1 MPAAEQTWR
10 DTKALHKIFGVT
22 SFLMLVATIWM
33 FVADH
38 NREWKPVQRTNDR
51 IDVKMNSW
59 RELQY
64 TTEDATKERNELQAN
79 YDGKR
84 RQPIPAALMTEFE
97 SQMAKTE
104 ATKNISFEP
113 IRKLADAFQANPE
126 DTSTRDKLIGRM
138 SDIVRKA
145 RLAEDNLLSA
155 RKFKSADRDAAVAT
169 EGLMVRDNRPL
180 KELEAQQG
188 EIGKLTS
195 DLDALTRQYQVAKD
209 DRNKLDRIV
218 KEITKEEDI
227 AKEALVKSEAD
238 LKQLGEAKDQRTS
251 TYINWVGWL
260 PLPGKRFLELPIL
273 DAFNSPRKIDNL
285 WSTGNDI
292 NYNFSKVRR
301 FDRCTTCHQAM
312 QKTVPGSAIVPA
324 YEGETLLDFQV
335 AIAKPEGEAAA
346 AAAPAGE
353 AKKKTPPTPIRADS
367 ETVQKQLELEL
378 GLRIADEGLV
388 NRNDATVQFIR
399 PESPGAAARAILNWE
414 TTQLTGEALRKAVL
428 MSAAHLQLG
437 QPHPGILVGDVI
449 VAVNGDP
456 VTEPRKVATRLL
468 DAVHDGKDFSVTVR
482 RGLPNPYQSHPRL
495 DLFVGSLSPHKMS
508 EFACTIC
515 HEGQGSATAFKYAS
529 HTPNTEQQ
537 RKDWAFDHG
546 WFDNTHWIFPMY
558 PERFAESACLKC
570 HHTVT
575 ELEPSPQFPDAPAPT
590 VVHGFHLIR
599 KYACYG
605 CHEINGFDGKKRIGP
620 DLRLEPNFFAAALQ
634 LRADPGFA
642 NLTPEEK
649 DWIDQLVDHP
659 DRDQVRYRVLE
670 MLDAEAKA
678 EQPRLGRWSLDK
690 LTPLLRD
697 IESPGALR
705 KAGPSLRFAASKLD
719 PAFMYDWIHE
729 PKHFRPT
736 TRMPQ
741 FFGLTKHLEGSP
753 GIEESKKLEPI
764 EILGLATF
772 LQARSQKFDYLEPP
786 AGITEAADVARGKV
800 QFQTRGCLACHNHK
814 AFNDAVPY
822 RNPDEIVQ
830 GPDLSGV
837 GDKFPGE
844 NQQKWLY
851 SWIRQPSRYHAR
863 TVMPDLFLEP
873 IHTKNPDNNQ
883 ETVTDPA
890 ADIVAFLV
898 AESKTGWQPAN
909 GTMTKPTDADREQ
922 LDRFVKL
929 NLADTFAQHQ
939 IEGYAKTGIPEA
951 LRSELKGAE
960 VELVVPANSQTE
972 LSAEQKLMYIGSKT
986 ISKFGC
992 YGCHDI
998 AGFEDAKPIGTVL
1011 ADWGKKEPARLA
1023 FEHITHYIDHQHSSH
1038 PETGKPETGK
1048 PETGKPENAAATDG
1062 AGHTEAAHADESLE
1076 DREYFIA
1083 QLKAGN
1089 RIGFLYQKLRE
1100 PRSYDFHKT
1109 ENKKYSERLRM
1120 PHFPFDGHDR
1130 EAVMSF
1136 VLGLIGEPPNDK
1148 YIYKPSERT
1157 KALLAG
1163 REVLEKFNCGGCH
1176 ILSPEKWDVIFEREK
1191 FGEQSPVK
1199 IYPFLRSHFTPQALA
1214 ESAKVDRAGL
1224 GRAALRGMPAIDDLG
1239 MPIAYDETGE
1249 PLEAEAPYDVGKV
1262 ELPLELWKETAIGGK
1277 PFEVGVLPVNVPTA
1291 LVERRYGSDGGF
1303 LTKYLLPHVVA
1314 LEKQVNPAAKGTEA
1328 WGWLPPPLIGEGH
1341 KVQTDWLHSFLLNP
1355 FPIRPATFLRMPR
1368 FNMTP
1373 AEATQLV
1380 NYFAAVDNAEYP
1392 YAFSSRRQPDHLQQ
1406 ADSAYAQTLNGAEF
1420 DGKPRTRLDD
1430 AMRIVVNNNYC
1441 VKCHRV
1447 GDFEPTGADRAKAPN
1462 LSQVYR
1468 RLRPEYARNWIANP
1482 KSYLPY
1488 TSMPVNVPY
1497 DPDAPNLGGVAQDLY
1512 HGTSIDQVDALVD
1525 LLMNFDEYAKQRS
1538 SIATLVEKYGG
1549 VVTPGAPG
1557 APATPAP
1564 ATPARPA
1571 ASGDGG
1577 Q

>member
-10 DTKALHKIFGVT
+10 DTKLMHKIFGVS

-64 TTEDATKERNELQAN
+64 TTEDATKQRNVLQEN
-79 YDGKR
+79 YEAKR
-84 RQPIPAALMTEFE
+84 RQPISPELLAEFE
-97 SQMAKTE
+97 SQMGKTE

-113 IRKLADAFQANPE
+113 IRNLANTLQSNPE
-126 DTSTRDKLIGRM
+126 DTATRDKLIKRM
-138 SDIVRKA
+138 SDVVRKA
-145 RLAEDNLLSA
+145 RVYEDNKLSA
-155 RKFKSADRDAAVAT
+155 RKFKSALRDAAVAT
-169 EGLMVRDNRPL
+169 EGLMVRDNRPV
-180 KELEAQQG
+180 EDQRVQQG
-188 EIGKLTS
+188 DVNDLTDQLS
-195 DLDALTRQYQVAKD
+195 VLTREYQVAKD
-209 DRNKLDRIV
+209 NRVKLDRIV
-218 KEITKEEDI
+218 KEITKEEDA
-227 AKEALVKSEAD
+227 AKESLVKSEAD
-238 LKQLGEAKDQRTS
+238 LKQLGEAKEQRTS

-273 DAFNSPRKIDNL
+273 DAFNSPRKIENL

-324 YEGETLLDFQV
+324 YEGETLLDFQI

-346 AAAPAGE
+346 PAGE
-353 AKKKTPPTPIRADS
+353 TKKKAPPTPVRADA
-367 ETVQKQLELEL
+367 ETVQKQLEQEL
-378 GLRIADEGLV
+378 GLRIADEGLI

-399 PESPGAAARAILNWE
+399 PETPGASARAILNGE
-414 TTQLTGEALRKAVL
+414 ASQQTGEALRKAML
-428 MSAAHLQLG
+428 MSAGHVQLG

-449 VAVNGDP
+449 IGVNGDP

-468 DAVHDGKDFSVTVR
+468 DAVHDGKDFSLTVR
-482 RGLPNPYQSHPRL
+482 RGLPNPYISHPRL

-515 HEGQGSATAFKYAS
+515 HEGQGSATAFKFAS

-537 RKDWAFDHG
+537 RKDWVFDHG

-575 ELEPSPQFPDAPAPT
+575 ELEPSPQFPDAPAPK

-605 CHEINGFDGKKRIGP
+605 CHEINGFDGKRRIGP
-620 DLRLEPNFFAAALQ
+620 DLRLEPNFFAASLQ
-634 LRADPGFA
+634 LRADPGFDK
-642 NLTPEEK
+642 LTPEEK
-649 DWIDQLVDHP
+649 NWIDQLVDHP

-678 EQPRLGRWSLDK
+678 EQPRLSRSSLDK

-697 IESPGALR
+697 IESPGTLR

-719 PAFMYDWIHE
+719 PAFMYDWIRE

-741 FFGLTKHLEGSP
+741 FFGLHKHLEGSN
-753 GIEESKKLEPI
+753 GIDDAKKLEPI
-764 EILGLATF
+764 EILGLATL

-786 AGITEAADVARGKV
+786 AGITESADAARGKI

-814 AFNDAVPY
+814 AFSDAVPF
-822 RNPDEIVQ
+822 RNPEEIVQ

-873 IHTKNPDNNQ
+873 IRTKNPDNNQ
-883 ETVTDPA
+883 ETVSDPA

-898 AESKTGWQPAN
+898 AESKTGWQPVKE
-909 GTMTKPTDADREQ
+909 TMTKPTDADRDE

-939 IEGYAKTGIPEA
+939 VEGYAKTGIPEA
-951 LRSELKGAE
+951 LRNELKGAE
-960 VELVVPANSQTE
+960 VELVVPANSQSE

-998 AGFEDAKPIGTVL
+998 PGFEDAKPIGTVL
-1011 ADWGKKEPARLA
+1011 ADWGKKEPAKLA
-1023 FEHITHYIDHQHSSH
+1023 FEHITHYIDHGHASHS
-1038 PETGKPETGK
+1038 
-1048 PETGKPENAAATDG
+1048 ENG
-1062 AGHTEAAHADESLE
+1062 AGADTAHAAGAHTEATHTEEAPE
-1076 DREYFIA
+1076 DREYFIS

-1120 PHFPFDGHDR
+1120 PQFPFDGHDR

-1148 YIYKPSERT
+1148 YIFKPSERT

-1163 REVLEKFNCGGCH
+1163 REVLEKFNCSGCH
-1176 ILSPEKWDVIFEREK
+1176 ILSPEKWNVMFERGK
-1191 FGEQSPVK
+1191 LGEQSPVK
-1199 IYPFLRSHFTPQALA
+1199 VFPFVKSHFTPQALA
-1214 ESAKVDRAGL
+1214 DSAKADRAGL
-1224 GRAALRGMPAIDDLG
+1224 IRASLRGMPAIDDTG
-1239 MPIAYDETGE
+1239 TPIAYDEAGD
-1249 PLEAEAPYDVGKV
+1249 PVEAEGKYSIGKL
-1262 ELPLELWKETAIGGK
+1262 ELPLELWKPTAIEGK
-1277 PFEVGVLPVNVPTA
+1277 AFDVGVLPLNIPA
-1291 LVERRYGSDGGF
+1291 SAVERRYGSDGGF
-1303 LTKYLLPHVVA
+1303 LTRYLLPHVVA

-1328 WGWLPPPLIGEGH
+1328 WGWLPPPLIGEGN

-1373 AEATQLV
+1373 AEATLLV
-1380 NYFAAVDNAEYP
+1380 NYFAAVDSAEYP
-1392 YAFSSRRQPDHLQQ
+1392 YSFSSRRQLEHLQE
-1406 ADSAYAQTLNGAEF
+1406 ADSAYQKALNGAEL

-1447 GDFEPTGADRAKAPN
+1447 GDFEPAGSDRAKAPN
-1462 LSQVYR
+1462 LAQVYR
-1468 RLRPEYARNWIANP
+1468 RLRPEYARTWIANP

-1497 DPDAPNLGGVAQDLY
+1497 DPDVQPTLGGVAQDLY
-1512 HGTSIDQVDALVD
+1512 HGTSVEQVDALVD

-1538 SIATLVEKYGG
+1538 SIATLVKQYGG
-1549 VVTPGAPG
+1549 PPATTTPGAPG
-1557 APATPAP
+1557 APTTPAAP
-1564 ATPARPA
+1564 ATPARRA